1 MGWLYT
7 VFDTSFC
14 TEFITA
20 GGDGGN
26 TTRTAII
33 IVVPIA
39 VSLLIA
45 ACVSYYLRKRLRKK
59 PEHTIQ
65 SNLVFDKLGF
75 PLKFYVS
82 MNLIMVFS
90 LIFIASDYEEDI
102 STEDSLLYDFNQLQA
117 ATNNFSDRNKLGEGG
132 FGAVY
137 KVMKW
142 IHEFS

>member
-1 MGWLYT
+1 MV
-7 VFDTSFC
+7 VFIS
-14 TEFITA
+14 A

-26 TTRTAII
+26 TTRTAMI

-39 VSLLIA
+39 VSLLIAA

-65 SNLVFDKLGF
+65 SNLVFDKFGF
-75 PLKFYVS
+75 PLMFYVS
-82 MNLIMVFS
+82 MNLIMAFS

-137 KVMKW
+137 KVINW
-142 IHEFS
+142 IHEFSLNS